1 MPILVVKKIVSV
13 SKRFW
18 QDLRPVWRPL
28 SVGLACLVPNL
39 WGSANIQAKDEI
51 RRLKRRNRWARREPI
66 PFYDRLTNLADH
78 ALPWLVVSLLMALC
92 GHWALANIKPWVFF
106 NPFTMTGTLMPDY
119 PILQTCTMS
128 DTTKCPNGD
137 NYHALLGTIQATVLG
152 LLIPIAISAYELMAK
167 ERHLQDEMKDFVMKE
182 ARVDLI
188 VRSSISLLI
197 WLAAAELFKVNTPGA
212 RLAIYTNIVEWV
224 WVSLNLLMIVYFMS
238 KILGLLSQSTFNQT
252 MRRFILRRAYEGEMT
267 SKIASLRYR
276 NLTRSDR
283 DDS

>member
-1 MPILVVKKIVSV
+1 MAFVVP
-13 SKRFW
+13 RY
-18 QDLRPVWRPL
+18 
-28 SVGLACLVPNL
+28 
-39 WGSANIQAKDEI
+39 WGSANVQARDEI
-51 RRLKRRNRWARREPI
+51 THLKRKNRWAQREPI
-66 PFYDRLTNLADH
+66 PLYDRLTNLADH
-78 ALPWLVVSLLMALC
+78 ALPWLLCSLLMALC
-92 GHWALANIKPWVFF
+92 GHLALANIRPWVLF
-106 NPFTMTGTLMPDY
+106 NPVTLTGTLMPDY
-119 PILQTCTMS
+119 PILQTCSLS

-212 RLAIYTNIVEWV
+212 RLAVYTNIVEWI

-267 SKIASLRYR
+267 SKIAGLRYR